1 MRLPENNGDF
11 EYLQDEIVSLAEDI
25 IELDERT
32 EEIDNHQIAIL
43 HLMTEMSK
51 VMSDSAD
58 ILAEE
63 AELVKDLEG
72 KFDFHDKT
80 ILILFIIFLV
90 WNLVLTY
97 NVFF

>member
-51 VMSDSAD
+51 VMSDSAN

-63 AELVKDLEG
+63 VEFIEVLEG